1 MIGTPAYASPE
12 QCADSSSV
20 DARSDIYSLGATLY
34 EILTGE
40 LPFEGKSPLD
50 VVRQVLKARTPDPRA
65 VNPQIP
71 PEVGA
76 LIMRMMSK
84 DPAERPQS
92 AAELTVQLRRMI
104 YGGSGVCKQK
114 KISKWRKFNG
124 KITEMWRKMEHFR
137 AELFPDEIS
146 IKLGKWILILSGLL
160 IFALF
165 VPLPSFPARSPK
177 KTPEDSNLQ
186 ITARIKRKMEETAP
200 LLLKNLFFD
209 YDPEAVEDWL
219 AGGVRIVPERIDLE
233 WISRPRSGFA
243 TPEMERVKRCAALLD
258 RSGTVLPVET
268 VRLLFQSVVTGGP
281 SERSFAFYAL
291 KLLAES
297 ERNRPAL
304 RRCGESL
311 PKLSGVIAAREKED
325 SSLRDDFERLKL
337 LIAELPAAEGR

>member
-1 MIGTPAYASPE
+1 M
-12 QCADSSSV
+12 
-20 DARSDIYSLGATLY
+20 
-34 EILTGE
+34 
-40 LPFEGKSPLD
+40 
-50 VVRQVLKARTPDPRA
+50 
-65 VNPQIP
+65 
-71 PEVGA
+71 
-76 LIMRMMSK
+76 
-84 DPAERPQS
+84 
-92 AAELTVQLRRMI
+92 
-104 YGGSGVCKQK
+104 
-114 KISKWRKFNG
+114 
-124 KITEMWRKMEHFR
+124 
-137 AELFPDEIS
+137 
-146 IKLGKWILILSGLL
+146 
-160 IFALF
+160 
-165 VPLPSFPARSPK
+165 
-177 KTPEDSNLQ
+177 
-186 ITARIKRKMEETAP
+186 
-200 LLLKNLFFD
+200 KNLFFD

-268 VRLLFQSVVTGGP
+268 VRLLFQSAVTGGP